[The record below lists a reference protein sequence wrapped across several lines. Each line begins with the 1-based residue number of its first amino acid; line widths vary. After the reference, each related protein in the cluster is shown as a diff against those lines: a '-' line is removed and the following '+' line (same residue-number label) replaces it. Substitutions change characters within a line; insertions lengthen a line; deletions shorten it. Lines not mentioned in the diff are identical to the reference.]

1 MVLTAEKA
9 IRKHTEFKQMEAIR
23 ILPLR
28 IEFRAKGCLPSR
40 RETLNSIS
48 SIEEGGGREV
58 GQRSQEQATEKGKWG
73 EGRKQ
78 RTGSQRYSRALEIWT
93 QNSGIILSVMGI
105 QRRVLAR

>member
-48 SIEEGGGREV
+48 SIEEGVGGRWGSVAKNKPLRRESGGKEGNR
-58 GQRSQEQATEKGKWG
+58 GQGPRDTREP
-73 EGRKQ
+73 
-78 RTGSQRYSRALEIWT
+78 
-93 QNSGIILSVMGI
+93 
-105 QRRVLAR
+105 

>member
-9 IRKHTEFKQMEAIR
+9 IRKHMEFKQIEAIR

-48 SIEEGGGREV
+48 SIEEEVGGRWGSVAKNKPLRRESRQKEGNR
-58 GQRSQEQATEKGKWG
+58 GQGPRDTREP
-73 EGRKQ
+73 
-78 RTGSQRYSRALEIWT
+78 
-93 QNSGIILSVMGI
+93 
-105 QRRVLAR
+105 